1 MPLASRGENG
11 PQPPLHKRSRAAGGR
26 DGTLPRKHQLSI
38 HRPPVVPRP
47 LAVLRQQR
55 RPVAAGQMSPQ
66 QSGSGLGADLN
77 QRDRSIRNKLLLYF
91 SGPFPE

>member
-1 MPLASRGENG
+1 
-11 PQPPLHKRSRAAGGR
+11 
-26 DGTLPRKHQLSI
+26 
-38 HRPPVVPRP
+38 
-47 LAVLRQQR
+47 VLRQQR

-91 SGPFPE
+91 SGHFPE